1 MSGNS
6 RAASTLVA
14 FVVAAAVVV
23 QAVVDINGLLA
34 TVCYLGVLV
43 GASAGAWIG
52 AERAPHEHRFV
63 PRLIAAG
70 ITFSALGDVLWS
82 VLDLTGGGTDVS
94 IADPPWFASYVLI
107 CVALWVVLV
116 RTHGGVDL
124 GFAVDAVTIVAVS
137 VLVFWSL
144 SVGAIVADH
153 SVSPFVRAVWAS
165 YPIADAVLLAL
176 VMRLLMS
183 RSARAAIDARFALGI
198 CLWLAADVA
207 YLQAPGAHLVQAAM
221 NAAWMIAPV
230 LLARAAWRVRDLT
243 PEASNSSPVA
253 GAVPQLMIAIVPLSV
268 PTTLELID
276 HLHGG
281 ESDHPLQL
289 FVGTAALIALAFV
302 RTARLIRSED
312 RARRELEDAR
322 DAALEASRAK
332 SMFLANMSHE
342 IRTPLTTV
350 LASAELLEDTPLD
363 DLQLELLGKMYRS
376 GDLLKTLV
384 EGILDFSRIEAGQ
397 LELVE
402 KPFDLHA
409 MVADA
414 ADVYEL
420 RGVQVG
426 VRFDCD
432 LDPSV
437 PGMVVGDPGRLYQV
451 LTNLLDNAFKFTSH
465 GTVGLTVRP
474 ATGDD
479 SVEHA
484 DRPDGNVEF
493 LVTDTGI
500 GIPPEDLVAVF
511 ESFRQVDG
519 STTRRYGGSGLG
531 LAICMELT
539 QLMGG
544 TISVESR
551 VGAGSAFLVRIPLP
565 SAVIEGS
572 ADDLP
577 VRPVLGG
584 PTLVAS

>member
-1 MSGNS
+1 V
-6 RAASTLVA
+6 VA
-14 FVVAAAVVV
+14 FVVATAVVV
-23 QAVVDINGLLA
+23 QAVADIDGLLA

-52 AERAPHEHRFV
+52 AERAPREHRFV

-70 ITFSALGDVLWS
+70 ISLSALGDVSWS
-82 VLDLTGGGTDVS
+82 VLDLTGHGTDVS
-94 IADPPWFASYVLI
+94 IADPSWFASYVVLCI
-107 CVALWVVLV
+107 ALWVVLS
-116 RTHGGVDL
+116 RTHGRVDL
-124 GFAVDAVTIVAVS
+124 GFAIDAVTIVAVS

-144 SVGAIVADH
+144 SVGSIVSDQ
-153 SVSPFVRAVWAS
+153 SLTPFVRTVWAS

-176 VMRLLMS
+176 VVRLLMS
-183 RSARAAIDARFALGI
+183 RSARAAIDVPFAVGI

-207 YLQAPGAHLVQAAM
+207 YLGSPSGHLAQVAM

-230 LLARAAWRVRDLT
+230 LLARAAWRVRELA
-243 PEASNSSPVA
+243 PGALERSPVVGA
-253 GAVPQLMIAIVPLSV
+253 GPQLMIAIVPLSV
-268 PTTLELID
+268 PAALELID
-276 HLHGG
+276 HLHGE
-281 ESDHPLQL
+281 ESDHPVQL

-350 LASAELLEDTPLD
+350 LASAEILEDTPLD

-397 LELVE
+397 LELAE

-420 RGVQVG
+420 RGVQAG
-426 VRFDCD
+426 VRFECH
-432 LDPSV
+432 LDPRV
-437 PGMVVGDPGRLYQV
+437 PGTVLGDPGRLYQV

-465 GTVGLTVRP
+465 GMVGLTVRP
-474 ATGDD
+474 TTEDDTGDRT
-479 SVEHA
+479 
-484 DRPDGNVEF
+484 DRAAENVEF

-500 GIPPEDLVAVF
+500 GIPPEDLVSVF

-539 QLMGG
+539 HLMGG
-544 TISVESR
+544 TISVESN
-551 VGAGSAFLVRIPLP
+551 VGAGSAFMVRIPLP
-565 SAVIEGS
+565 HAAVESSAG
-572 ADDLP
+572 DLP
-577 VRPVLGG
+577 VRPSRGG
-584 PTLVAS
+584 PALAAS